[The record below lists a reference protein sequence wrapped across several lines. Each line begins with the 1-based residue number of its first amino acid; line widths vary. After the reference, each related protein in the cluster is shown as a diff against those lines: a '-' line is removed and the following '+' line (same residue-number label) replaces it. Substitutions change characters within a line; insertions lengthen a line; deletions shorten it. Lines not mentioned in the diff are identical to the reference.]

1 LGQIDS
7 IINDY
12 HRDFPLRLGIPREEL
27 RSRIGLKNALLTI
40 LLEVQEHIVSNN
52 NLLKISSHE
61 IRFSQKQEKAIEQ
74 LAQTMQSTPY
84 TPPSFKEASDIVG
97 EDVLYA
103 LIDLGEI
110 VLVQADVIFSRGV
123 YDEMIAGVLRLIE
136 KNGDIDAKV
145 VRDHFGTSRKY
156 AIGLLEH
163 LDNIGITKRVGD
175 VRVKGAKA

>member
-1 LGQIDS
+1 MKFGSAKSRKKQS
-7 IINDY
+7 SNW
-12 HRDFPLRLGIPREEL
+12 HR
-27 RSRIGLKNALLTI
+27 
-40 LLEVQEHIVSNN
+40 QSN
-52 NLLKISSHE
+52 
-61 IRFSQKQEKAIEQ
+61 Q
-74 LAQTMQSTPY
+74 
-84 TPPSFKEASDIVG
+84 PPSFKEASDIVG